1 MSELKFI
8 AISGTTGVTENLY
21 VYEYG
26 NDIIVLDCGVGFPE
40 EATYGVDLII
50 PDFSYLIKNKN
61 KIRGVFISHGHED
74 HFGAIPFFF
83 DQVGDFPVYASRLVA
98 AFVKEKLDDYKI
110 RGKNISIIDPDGE
123 GVWAGAFRVDA
134 FRVTHSVPDSLGFCI
149 TTPVGKFFH
158 VSDYKF
164 DWTPVDGKQFDLA
177 KAAQLAK
184 GGVVALA
191 SDSLGATSEGYTKSE
206 KEIEQNIEV
215 IMEGAKGAVFFTTIS
230 SNISRIQ
237 QAINISKRLG
247 RKVVFVGRSID
258 KKAEIAKSLG
268 FLNNEDVVVSHK
280 AARSLPGG
288 RVTYIISGTYGQ
300 VGSALYR
307 VAQGEHEFLKV
318 KEGDVVIFSSDPAP
332 PGTEQTVNFVVDRL
346 IEKGT
351 EVHYYDTQEDL
362 HVSGHGSQ
370 KEIEMLFALV
380 RPRYFLPI
388 GGTIRHMR
396 GYKTLAGRMGFDTA
410 KVFELVSGE
419 SVEFGDK
426 GALRGKKIPV
436 RDILVDGLGVGDVG
450 EVVLSDRKL
459 LAKEGILV
467 VALRVD
473 KTSGRILEKPRIIS
487 RGFVFAKKQQGFLD
501 RVSEKVFN
509 ELGKREFKTGDIK
522 GDFGLL
528 RDAVVGFL
536 EEYLFTETGRR
547 PMILPVVV
555 EV

>member
-1 MSELKFI
+1 MNKLRFI
-8 AISGTTGVTENLY
+8 AISGTTSVTENLY
-21 VYEYG
+21 IYEYG

-50 PDFSYLIKNKN
+50 PDFSYLITNKN

-83 DQVGDFPVYASRLVA
+83 DQVGDFPVYTSRLVA
-98 AFVKEKLDDYKI
+98 AFIKEKLDDYKI
-110 RGKNISIIDPDGE
+110 RGKNISIIDPLGE
-123 GVWAGAFRVDA
+123 GVLAGVFKVDA
-134 FRVTHSVPDSLGFCI
+134 FRVTHSVPESLGFCI

-164 DWTPVDGKQFDLA
+164 DWTPVDGKQFDIA
-177 KAAQLAK
+177 KAAQLAS

-206 KEIEQNIEV
+206 AEIEKNIEV
-215 IMEGAKGAVFFTTIS
+215 IMDGAKGAVFFTTIS

-237 QAINISKRLG
+237 LAISISKRLS
-247 RKVVFVGRSID
+247 RKVVFIGRSID
-258 KKAEIAKSLG
+258 KKAEIARGLG
-268 FLNNEDVVVSHK
+268 ILNYEGGVVSHK
-280 AARSLPGG
+280 EAKSLPGG
-288 RVTYIISGTYGQ
+288 RVTYVISGSYGQ

-307 VAQGEHEFLKV
+307 VAQGEHEFLKIS
-318 KEGDVVIFSSDPAP
+318 EGDVIIFSSDPAP

-346 IEKGT
+346 IEKGA

-380 RPRYFLPI
+380 RPKYFLPI

-396 GYKTLAGRMGFDTA
+396 EYKMLAQKMGFDPRS
-410 KVFELVSGE
+410 VFELVSGE
-419 SVEFGDK
+419 SVEFGDN
-426 GALRGKKIPV
+426 GALHGKKIPV

-459 LAKEGILV
+459 LAKEGILI
-467 VALRVD
+467 VALRVNKGD
-473 KTSGRILEKPRIIS
+473 GRVLERPKIIS
-487 RGFVFAKKQQGFLD
+487 RGFVFARKQQGFLD
-501 RVSEKVFN
+501 KVSEKVFN
-509 ELGKREFKTGDIK
+509 ELKNKGVK
-522 GDFGLL
+522 GDHGLS
-528 RDAVVGFL
+528 RDAVVCFL

-547 PMILPVVV
+547 PMILPVIV